1 MDILLAFLASSVPAL
16 IAYLILRKRNPGKPG
31 YAEDCKKAFL
41 NGIKSTFLVVPCAL
55 LLNILCSL
63 TGLMDINV
71 FVEQFI
77 KDFIFAA
84 LLEEVFKIRAF
95 LKVLRESECE
105 YSWLDVTAYMIL
117 SGLGFETLESVVYA
131 FTSGAGQMI
140 VRGLT
145 MMHGIFGL
153 ITGYFWGK
161 ALYTGEKKYKV
172 LAFLIPYLYHGL
184 YDFTLSQEL
193 SEYGD
198 FFLFTP
204 VVLAFVSV
212 VLIIV
217 MIVFFRK
224 NREVERYNVSLR
236 PHVEGAPVPEE
247 APELPEQADRELP
260 EAEDPYISS
269 EK

>member
-16 IAYLILRKRNPGKPG
+16 IVYLILKKRNPGKPG
-31 YAEDCKKAFL
+31 YADDCKKAFL
-41 NGIKSTFLVVPCAL
+41 NGIKSTLFVVPSAL
-55 LLNILCSL
+55 ILNILCSL

-95 LKVLRESECE
+95 LKVLEESECE

-117 SGLGFETLESVVYA
+117 SGLGFETLESIVYA
-131 FTSGAGQMI
+131 FTSGAGQVI

-145 MMHGIFGL
+145 MMHGMFGL

-172 LAFLIPYLYHGL
+172 LAFLIPYIYHGL
-184 YDFTLSQEL
+184 YDFTLSKEL

-204 VVLAFVSV
+204 VLLAFFSV

-224 NREVERYNVSLR
+224 NRETEKYNVSLR
-236 PHVEGAPVPEE
+236 PHIEGDPVSEE
-247 APELPEQADRELP
+247 VPDLPEQTDSDGNEVT
-260 EAEDPYISS
+260 
-269 EK
+269 